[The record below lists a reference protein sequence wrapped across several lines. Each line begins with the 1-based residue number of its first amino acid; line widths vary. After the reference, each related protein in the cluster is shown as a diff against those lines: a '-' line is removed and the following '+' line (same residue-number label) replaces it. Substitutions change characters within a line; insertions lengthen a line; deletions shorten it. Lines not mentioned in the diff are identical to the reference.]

1 MSASARRRRGILLLL
16 VAGLAGSMAASRV
29 RSEERAIR
37 SRVGADVA
45 VVVARARIPAHT
57 RIGPQQVAEQ
67 LAVARIPRRF
77 VPPGAIADPLKLV
90 GVTPAIDIPR
100 GGYVSKSTLTSAHAP
115 RTTLRRGERA
125 IDVEVS
131 GGARLAAL
139 GGPGAR
145 VDVVVT
151 SEPRNGSPRAFVA
164 ADGAE
169 LLSLRHTDGGHAIAT
184 LRVPVKQAVFLT
196 AATSFGRDARLLV
209 RSPGDRAPAG
219 RIGYAAPGM

>member
-1 MSASARRRRGILLLL
+1 
-16 VAGLAGSMAASRV
+16 VAALAGSMAASRI
-29 RSEERAIR
+29 RREERAIQ
-37 SRVGADVA
+37 SQVGPLVPI
-45 VVVARARIPAHT
+45 VVARAPIAAHS
-57 RIGPQQVAEQ
+57 RIGPQEVAER
-67 LAVARIPRRF
+67 LAIARIPARF
-77 VPPGAIADPLKLV
+77 VPPGAVRDPLRLLGATTAV
-90 GVTPAIDIPR
+90 DIPR
-100 GGYVSKSTLTSAHAP
+100 GGYVTKGALAAARDP
-115 RTTLRRGERA
+115 RSLLRAGERA

-131 GGARLAAL
+131 GGARLAAI

-151 SEPRNGSPRAFVA
+151 TEPRNGAPRAFVA

-169 LLSLRHTDGGHAIAT
+169 LLSLRRGDGGHAVAT

-219 RIGYAAPGM
+219 RIGFAAPGM

>member
-1 MSASARRRRGILLLL
+1 MSPQARRRRGVLLIL
-16 VAGLAGSMAASRV
+16 VAALAGSMAASRV
-29 RSEERAIR
+29 RGEERAVR
-37 SRVGADVA
+37 SAVGPLVP
-45 VVVARARIPAHT
+45 VVVARDAVPAHT
-57 RIGPQQVAEQ
+57 RISGEEATRR
-67 LAVARIPRRF
+67 LAVARIPSRF
-77 VPPGAIADPLKLV
+77 VPPGAFRGIRGLV
-90 GVTPAIDIPR
+90 GATTAVPLARGAYVTSSALVAARDPR
-100 GGYVSKSTLTSAHAP
+100 VA
-115 RTTLRRGERA
+115 LRPGERA

-151 SEPRNGSPRAFVA
+151 TEPRTGAPRAFVA

-169 LLSLRHTDGGHAIAT
+169 LLALRTGDGGHAVAT

-219 RIGYAAPGM
+219 RIGFTAPGL

>member
-1 MSASARRRRGILLLL
+1 VSPSARRRRGVLLLL
-16 VAGLAGSMAASRV
+16 VAALAGSMAASRV
-29 RSEERAIR
+29 RGEERAIR
-37 SRVGADVA
+37 SQIGPLVP
-45 VVVARARIPAHT
+45 VVVVRSALPART
-57 RIGPQQVAEQ
+57 RIGPRQVAER
-67 LAVARIPRRF
+67 LAVVRIPARF
-77 VPPGAIADPLKLV
+77 VPGGVMSDPLATV
-90 GVTPAIDIPR
+90 GATTAIDLPR
-100 GGYVSKSTLTSAHAP
+100 GAYLTHAALAKDP
-115 RTTLRRGERA
+115 RYTLRAGERA

-131 GGARLAAL
+131 GGVRLAAL

-151 SEPRNGSPRAFVA
+151 TEPRNGSPRAFVA

-169 LLSLRHTDGGHAIAT
+169 LLSLRQSDGGNAIAT

>member
-1 MSASARRRRGILLLL
+1 MTASARRRRGILLLL
-16 VAGLAGSMAASRV
+16 VAALAGSMAAQRI
-29 RSEERAIR
+29 RREERAIQAQ
-37 SRVGADVA
+37 VGSPVA
-45 VVVARARIPAHT
+45 VVVARAPIAAHRRIS
-57 RIGPQQVAEQ
+57 PQQVVER
-67 LAVARIPRRF
+67 LAVARIPARF
-77 VPPGAIADPLKLV
+77 VPPGAIRDPLRLV
-90 GVTPAIDIPR
+90 GATTAVAIPR
-100 GGYVSKSTLTSAHAP
+100 GGYVTREALATARDP
-115 RTTLRRGERA
+115 RSLLRAGERA

-151 SEPRNGSPRAFVA
+151 TEPRNGSPRAFVA

-169 LLSLRHTDGGHAIAT
+169 LLSLRSGDGGKAVAT

-209 RSPGDRAPAG
+209 RSAGDRAPAG

>member
-1 MSASARRRRGILLLL
+1 MSASARRRRGVRLLL
-16 VAGLAGSMAASRV
+16 VAALAGSMAAQRV
-29 RSEERAIR
+29 RREERAIQ
-37 SRVGADVA
+37 SQIGAPVP
-45 VVVARARIPAHT
+45 VVIARAAIPART
-57 RIGPQQVAEQ
+57 RIGPQQIQ
-67 LAVARIPRRF
+67 NGLAVVRVPRRF
-77 VPPGAIADPLKLV
+77 APPGAIRDPLKVV
-90 GVTPAIDIPR
+90 GATTAVDLPR
-100 GGYVSKSTLTSAHAP
+100 GGYLTRSALAGARDP
-115 RTTLRRGERA
+115 RSLLRAGERA

-151 SEPRNGSPRAFVA
+151 TEPRNGTPRAFVA

-169 LLSLRHTDGGHAIAT
+169 LLSLRRSDGGNAVAT

-219 RIGYAAPGM
+219 RIGFAAPGM

>member
-1 MSASARRRRGILLLL
+1 MSASARRRRGVLLLL
-16 VAGLAGSMAASRV
+16 VAVLAGSMAAQRV
-29 RSEERAIR
+29 RREERAIQ
-37 SRVGADVA
+37 SQVGRPVP
-45 VVVARARIPAHT
+45 VVVARAAIAAHT
-57 RIGPQQVAEQ
+57 RFGPDEVAN
-67 LAVARIPRRF
+67 LAVARIPARF
-77 VPPGAIADPLKLV
+77 VPPGAIRDPLRAV
-90 GVTPAIDIPR
+90 GATTAIDLPR
-100 GGYVSKSTLTSAHAP
+100 GGYLTRAVLAPARDP
-115 RTTLRRGERA
+115 RTLLRAGERA

-139 GGPGAR
+139 GGRGAR

-151 SEPRNGSPRAFVA
+151 TEPRDGAPRAFVA

-169 LLSLRHTDGGHAIAT
+169 LLSLRRGDNGQAIAT

-219 RIGYAAPGM
+219 RIGFAAPGM

>member
-1 MSASARRRRGILLLL
+1 MTASARRRRGILLLL
-16 VAGLAGSMAASRV
+16 VAVLAGSMAAQRI
-29 RSEERAIR
+29 RREERAIR
-37 SRVGADVA
+37 AQVGEPVA
-45 VVVARARIPAHT
+45 VVVARAPIAAQT
-57 RIGPQQVAEQ
+57 RIGPAQVADR
-67 LAVARIPRRF
+67 LAIVRIPSRF
-77 VPPGAIADPLKLV
+77 VPPGAIRDPLRLIGATTAV
-90 GVTPAIDIPR
+90 AIPR
-100 GGYVSKSTLTSAHAP
+100 GGYLTRSSLASARDP
-115 RTTLRRGERA
+115 RSLLRRGERA

-139 GGPGAR
+139 GGSGAR

-151 SEPRNGSPRAFVA
+151 TEPRNGSPRAFVA

-169 LLSLRHTDGGHAIAT
+169 LLSLRRGDGGHAVAT

-219 RIGYAAPGM
+219 RIGFAAPGM

>member
-16 VAGLAGSMAASRV
+16 IAGLAGSLAAARI
-29 RSEERAIR
+29 RREERATQQQ
-37 SRVGADVA
+37 VGPLVP
-45 VVVARARIPAHT
+45 VVVARAPISAQS
-57 RIGPQQVAEQ
+57 RIGPRQVAER
-67 LAVARIPRRF
+67 LAVARIPARF
-77 VPPGAIADPLKLV
+77 VPAGAIQDPLRLV
-90 GVTPAIDIPR
+90 GATSAIDIPR
-100 GGYVSKSTLTSAHAP
+100 GGYVTRGSVAPARDP
-115 RTTLRRGERA
+115 RTLLRTGERA

-151 SEPRNGSPRAFVA
+151 TEPRNGAARAFVA
-164 ADGAE
+164 ADAAE
-169 LLSLRHTDGGHAIAT
+169 LLALRRGDGGHAIAT

-219 RIGYAAPGM
+219 RIGFAAPGM

>member
-1 MSASARRRRGILLLL
+1 MSASARRRRGVLLLL
-16 VAGLAGSMAASRV
+16 IAALAGSMAASRI
-29 RSEERAIR
+29 RREERAIQ
-37 SRVGADVA
+37 SQVGPLVP
-45 VVVARARIPAHT
+45 VVVARAPIAAHS
-57 RIGPQQVAEQ
+57 RIGPRQVTER
-67 LAVARIPRRF
+67 LVVARIPRRF
-77 VPPGAIADPLKLV
+77 VPPGAIADPLKVV
-90 GVTPAIDIPR
+90 GATSAVAIPR
-100 GGYVSKSTLTSAHAP
+100 GGYVTQAALTPARDP
-115 RTTLRRGERA
+115 RTALLPGERA

-131 GGARLAAL
+131 GGVRLAAL

-151 SEPRNGSPRAFVA
+151 TEPRDGDPRAFVA

-169 LLSLRHTDGGHAIAT
+169 LLSLRRGDGGHAIAT

>member
-1 MSASARRRRGILLLL
+1 MSASARRRRGVLLFL
-16 VAGLAGSMAASRV
+16 VAVLAGSMAAQRI
-29 RSEERAIR
+29 RREERAIR
-37 SRVGADVA
+37 SQVGPGVA
-45 VVVARARIPAHT
+45 VVVARAPIAAHT
-57 RIGPQQVAEQ
+57 RIGPERVADS
-67 LAVARIPRRF
+67 LAVARVPARF
-77 VPPGAIADPLKLV
+77 VPPGALHDPLRAV
-90 GVTPAIDIPR
+90 GATSAIDIPR
-100 GGYVSKSTLTSAHAP
+100 GSYLTKAALAP
-115 RTTLRRGERA
+115 ARDPRSLLRAGERA

-151 SEPRNGSPRAFVA
+151 TEPRNGAPRAFVA

-169 LLSLRHTDGGHAIAT
+169 LLSLRRGDNGHAVAT

>member
-1 MSASARRRRGILLLL
+1 MSASARRRRGFLLLL
-16 VAGLAGSMAASRV
+16 VAGLAGSMAASQV
-29 RSEERAIR
+29 RGEQRAVR
-37 SRVGADVA
+37 AQVGPLVP
-45 VVVARARIPAHT
+45 VVIARAPIAART
-57 RIGPQQVAEQ
+57 RIGPREVASR
-67 LAVARIPRRF
+67 LAIARIPSRF
-77 VPPGAIADPLKLV
+77 VPVGAVSDPARAV
-90 GVTPAIDIPR
+90 GATAAIDIPR
-100 GGYVSKSTLTSAHAP
+100 GSYLTKAALQPPRDP
-115 RTTLRRGERA
+115 RTALRAGERA

-151 SEPRNGSPRAFVA
+151 TEPRNGAPRAFVA

-169 LLSLRHTDGGHAIAT
+169 LLGLRRGDGGHAVAT

-209 RSPGDRAPAG
+209 RSPGDRSPAG
-219 RIGYAAPGM
+219 RIGFAAPGM

>member
-1 MSASARRRRGILLLL
+1 MSASARRRRGVLLLL
-16 VAGLAGSMAASRV
+16 IAALAGSMAASRI
-29 RSEERAIR
+29 RREERAIQAQ
-37 SRVGADVA
+37 VGPLVP
-45 VVVARARIPAHT
+45 VVVARAPIAAHS
-57 RIGPQQVAEQ
+57 RIGAQQMTDR
-67 LAVARIPRRF
+67 LAVARIPQRF
-77 VPPGAIADPLKLV
+77 VPPGAVRDPIRLV
-90 GVTPAIDIPR
+90 GATAAVDIPR
-100 GGYVSKSTLTSAHAP
+100 GGYVTKSAFAPATDPRSTLRP
-115 RTTLRRGERA
+115 GERA

-151 SEPRNGSPRAFVA
+151 TEPRDGAPRAFVA

-169 LLSLRHTDGGHAIAT
+169 LLSLRRGDGGHAIAT

>member
-1 MSASARRRRGILLLL
+1 
-16 VAGLAGSMAASRV
+16 MAASRV
-29 RSEERAIR
+29 RAEQRAIR
-37 SRVGADVA
+37 SQVGPLVP
-45 VVVARARIPAHT
+45 VVVARAPIPART
-57 RIGPQQVAEQ
+57 RLRARDIASR
-67 LAVARIPRRF
+67 LAVARIPARF
-77 VPPGAIADPLKLV
+77 VPAGVVSDPAGAA
-90 GVTPAIDIPR
+90 GATAAIDIPR
-100 GGYVSKSTLTSAHAP
+100 GSYLTRAALQPPGDP
-115 RTTLRRGERA
+115 RTALRAGERA

-151 SEPRNGSPRAFVA
+151 TEPRNGAPRAFVA

-169 LLSLRHTDGGHAIAT
+169 LLALRRGDGGRAVAT

-209 RSPGDRAPAG
+209 RSPGDRTPAG
-219 RIGYAAPGM
+219 RIGFAAPGM